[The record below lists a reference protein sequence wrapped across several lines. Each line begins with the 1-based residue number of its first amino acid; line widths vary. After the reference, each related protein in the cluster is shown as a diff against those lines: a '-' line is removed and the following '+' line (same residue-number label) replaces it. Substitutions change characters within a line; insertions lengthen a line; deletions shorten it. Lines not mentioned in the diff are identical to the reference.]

1 MANFVFNI
9 GKGRG
14 IELYSRVKSN
24 DPAPSALIVV
34 LLAAIGLE
42 TDAVLKD
49 KETLAAV
56 LAGTTNEATN
66 AGYARKVLTDADIAA
81 LPSPDHALDQWT
93 VTIPTQTWTA
103 VAAVGGGIG
112 KLLVCYDANTGAGT
126 DADIVPVTAHDFV
139 TTPDGT
145 DLIATFIG
153 GGYFR
158 AKECA

>member
-1 MANFVFNI
+1 MANFTFNI

-14 IELYSRVKSN
+14 IELYNRVKSN
-24 DPAPSALIVV
+24 DPAPSALVV
-34 LLAAIGLE
+34 ILLAATGLE

-66 AGYARKVLTDADIAA
+66 AGYARKVLTDADLAA

-93 VTIPTQTWTA
+93 IAIPNQTWTA
-103 VAAVGGGIG
+103 VAAIGGDIG
-112 KLLVCYDANTGAGT
+112 KLIVAYDADTGAGT
-126 DADIVPVTAHDFV
+126 DANIVPITAHDFV

-145 DLIATFIG
+145 DLTASFTVAG
-153 GGYFR
+153 GFYR
-158 AKECA
+158 AKEC